1 MVTGTVFESTYRGGD
16 SEWRST
22 RFNHGFSGAVLGG
35 KEWEFRGSEKGCFL
49 GVNGRITIMGCNR
62 HSRVDE
68 QRSHWVR
75 AIIYN
80 ESVAPCER
88 EVNIFYPDI
97 NTVFK
102 TNRRKTSSV
111 SSVQLMN
118 ITGHQEFYGYQYNL
132 RKHRID
138 AERELILIPNI
149 SYKIEF

>member
-35 KEWEFRGSEKGCFL
+35 KEWEFRGSEKIRFL
-49 GVNGRITIMGCNR
+49 GVNGRITIMGGNR
-62 HSRVDE
+62 HSPVDE
-68 QRSHWVR
+68 QRSHRVR
-75 AIIYN
+75 DIIYN
-80 ESVAPCER
+80 ESLAFSER
-88 EVNIFYPDI
+88 EPNIFYADI
-97 NTVFK
+97 TIDFK

-111 SSVQLMN
+111 WSVQLMN
-118 ITGHQEFYGYQYNL
+118 ITGHQEFYGYRYNL
-132 RKHRID
+132 RKNRID